1 MFEHILQNALRI
13 TKTHPVLPEY
23 LKEEIEIYP
32 KISILKTRTEKYG
45 FIKSY
50 INNLVLK
57 LNNPQLE
64 VDEKIVYKMFSD
76 GTVMKF
82 VNKGVGSY
90 VDYEIISPNTFFSFP
105 IKGKNITYAIMTY
118 ENCIKVRYFMD
129 QLLLKT

>member
-1 MFEHILQNALRI
+1 MFEHILQNGIRI
-13 TKTHPVLPEY
+13 TNSHPVLPEY
-23 LKEEIEIYP
+23 LKEEIEIHP
-32 KISILKTRTEKYG
+32 KFKILKTISDKYG

-64 VDEKIVYKMFSD
+64 EDEKIVYKMFSD

-82 VNKGVGSY
+82 VNKGIGSY
-90 VDYEIISPNTFFSFP
+90 VDYEIINPNTYFTFP
-105 IKGKNITYAIMTY
+105 NKRNNITYAVMTY

-129 QLLLKT
+129 ALLLKT